1 MEKNNA
7 NTIGNS
13 DSSWVVFLVISDAE
27 WTYRELNFS
36 KCCHHWQHFSVESG
50 FEHDLSSTKRS
61 QETPSCSQ

>member
-13 DSSWVVFLVISDAE
+13 DSSWVVLLVISDAE

-36 KCCHHWQHFSVESG
+36 NKP
-50 FEHDLSSTKRS
+50 
-61 QETPSCSQ
+61 PS